1 LAATNRWLTA
11 ADACVARYPTKLAF
25 CSRFRRQ
32 RETSLG
38 AYKVA
43 IFFGFSS
50 CIVAKNDVGKRRS
63 HKAQKGR
70 RWKNRQPPQSAPK
83 FT

>member
-11 ADACVARYPTKLAF
+11 ADACVPRYPTKLAF

-32 RETSLG
+32 RELPGKSADPTVL
-38 AYKVA
+38 
-43 IFFGFSS
+43 FGFYGDIRT
-50 CIVAKNDVGKRRS
+50 CLKAQKLRP

-70 RWKNRQPPQSAPK
+70 R
-83 FT
+83 

>member
-32 RETSLG
+32 RETSLSLRSG
-38 AYKVA
+38 D
-43 IFFGFSS
+43 FLWLLGR
-50 CIVAKNDVGKRRS
+50 IVAKNVVQKRCV

-70 RWKNRQPPQSAPK
+70 RWKNRQPSQSALK

>member
-32 RETSLG
+32 RETPANITEWRFSL
-38 AYKVA
+38 ASR
-43 IFFGFSS
+43 SS
-50 CIVAKNDVGKRRS
+50 VLAETTLQKRAS

-70 RWKNRQPPQSAPK
+70 RWKTASLRTAR
-83 FT
+83 